1 MIGRDKEVQFS
12 NSSIKCEPRVLVES
26 FEISEDTLRMIDSSM
41 DNLKKEKVSNPI
53 DLSGFARINMIDQAI
68 EDAEIEVAE
77 GAKPISAKMARKN
90 LDEKYYG

>member
-12 NSSIKCEPRVLVES
+12 NSSIECEPRVLVES

-53 DLSGFARINMIDQAI
+53 DLSSFARINMID
-68 EDAEIEVAE
+68 
-77 GAKPISAKMARKN
+77 
-90 LDEKYYG
+90 